1 MDSIDYQIS
10 PKLARLRR
18 RLIMKQKIRE
28 RNQRSFETGL
38 STAIVQYPFL
48 PLKRPATSL
57 RKYSSNSTEENV
69 MDSSTTESHV
79 FIDKVYDGPREKNK
93 STSISKKILHSSND
107 LCQPLSNNSIV

>member
-57 RKYSSNSTEENV
+57 RKYSSNSTEENSRIKTIGKENSYHQMNCMV
-69 MDSSTTESHV
+69 
-79 FIDKVYDGPREKNK
+79 INLPRVV
-93 STSISKKILHSSND
+93 I
-107 LCQPLSNNSIV
+107 